1 LQNMKKGGGG
11 GAFGSSTSYL
21 SSSTVGGGAAAE
33 DSELEAAEATKRDLE
48 DGDEGPLRKRDRK

>member
-1 LQNMKKGGGG
+1 MKKGGGG

-21 SSSTVGGGAAAE
+21 SSSTVGGGVAAE